1 MKVMTNT
8 PDTWCDMD
16 AQLQVFSRDMS
27 KLTVRPEDK
36 QNTDQLE
43 ATMEGI
49 LEDLRYDFGCS
60 GLAGTT
66 VPGSCEVLGRL

>member
-16 AQLQVFSRDMS
+16 AQLPVFSRDMS
-27 KLTVRPEDK
+27 KLSVRPKDK

-49 LEDLRYDFGCS
+49 
-60 GLAGTT
+60 
-66 VPGSCEVLGRL
+66 